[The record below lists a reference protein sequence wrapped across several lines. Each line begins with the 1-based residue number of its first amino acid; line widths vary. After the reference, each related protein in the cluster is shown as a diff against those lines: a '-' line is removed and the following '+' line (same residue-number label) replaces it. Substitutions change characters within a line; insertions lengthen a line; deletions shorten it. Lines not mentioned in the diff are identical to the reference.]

1 MLNYTAFRPSVLSR
15 PDLSGPHRK
24 LARGIRLTTII
35 AGLTVTVAIFASL
48 TSVAIAQTAPT
59 SEKGPVGLFFQVRPD
74 NGHLCRTNV
83 VLGCRDRHFWRDCS
97 GEHPAEV
104 P

>member
-35 AGLTVTVAIFASL
+35 AGLAVTVAILAAL

-59 SEKGPVGLFFQVRPD
+59 SENGPVGLFF
-74 NGHLCRTNV
+74 
-83 VLGCRDRHFWRDCS
+83 
-97 GEHPAEV
+97 
-104 P
+104 